1 MFLRNSDKDIGRKT
15 DFLRH
20 EMAQNRLNTIELRER
35 ARDLKYRIGKICSI
49 SEIHLSEYIHAARF
63 VFIFNPSCAR
73 SFNTFCFGGAIKL
86 RKFSFF

>member
-1 MFLRNSDKDIGRKT
+1 MLLRNSDKDIGRKT

-49 SEIHLSEYIHAARF
+49 SRIHLSEYIHAQRF
-63 VFIFNPSCAR
+63 VFIYNPS
-73 SFNTFCFGGAIKL
+73 FGSEL
-86 RKFSFF
+86 